1 MDNNITVPQEVQGK
15 LVKHAATSKYL
26 FASILA
32 ALFFSGGYVLGVQS
46 GISQAK
52 QQILTLT
59 TPPTPAPA
67 TYLPADHSGIIT
79 GTFASHA
86 PTGTFQDIWLNTSPE
101 VSPISISLKAE
112 GIGNGYKIENPVKDQ
127 VYSFKYTNLDPQ
139 RTYTIHASACTGFS
153 CAKVTINQCSGV
165 LGQEM
170 CTIKGS
176 GNVVLSVPANARPVS
191 PQSTLSVFPA
201 DPTPTPQ

>member
-1 MDNNITVPQEVQGK
+1 MNNNIAVPQEAQGEP
-15 LVKHAATSKYL
+15 VKHTATLKYL
-26 FASILA
+26 FAFILA
-32 ALFFSGGYVLGVQS
+32 ALLFSGGYILGVRAS
-46 GISQAK
+46 TSQAE
-52 QQILTLT
+52 QQTMTPT
-59 TPPTPAPA
+59 TPPTPAPT

-79 GTFASHA
+79 GTFVSHA
-86 PTGTFQDIWLNTSPE
+86 PTGTFEDIWLNTYPA
-101 VSPISISLKAE
+101 VSPNSVSLKAE

-127 VYSFKYTNLDPQ
+127 VYTFKYTNLDPQ
-139 RTYTIHASACTGFS
+139 RTYIINASACTGFS
-153 CAKVTINQCSGV
+153 CAKVTIDACPRV
-165 LGQEM
+165 LEQVV